1 MRPEIYGTRDQ
12 NLRADIRR
20 LCRLMTA
27 RRGQPAFIVHRWP
40 QRPLSDS
47 ASFIVPASSLVN
59 VIFVTNRQIHALN
72 RRFLH
77 RDRPTDVI
85 SFNSDEPLCNPRPP
99 SPPIGNRQSAIYNP
113 KLPGEPH
120 LLGEVYIS
128 RDRAREQ
135 AREYGVSYASELR
148 RLVLHGLLHL
158 LGLTHA
164 QMKPLYA
171 RYLGK

>member
-1 MRPEIYGTRDQ
+1 MRPEIFGTQDQ
-12 NLRADIRR
+12 RLRADIRR
-20 LCRLMTA
+20 FCRLITA
-27 RRGQPAFIVHRWP
+27 RWGQSPGPESITGDCPR
-40 QRPLSDS
+40 S
-47 ASFIVPASSLVN
+47 VN
-59 VIFVTNRQIHALN
+59 VIFVTDREIHALN

-85 SFNSDEPLCNPRPP
+85 SFNCDEP
-99 SPPIGNRQSAIYNP
+99 G
-113 KLPGEPH
+113 LPGEPH

-158 LGLTHA
+158 LGLTHR
-164 QMKPLYA
+164 QMEPYYGKYLRRDRGSGA
-171 RYLGK
+171 RNI